1 MLQVRPAAGG
11 CGSTRPLPSPGRLG
25 PVSAQ
30 TEPVE
35 AWPGETLGLPRE
47 GRGSLASWRARITA
61 IVLDWAACTLAAWAI
76 FGPLAMRG
84 GSWRSFTTLGLFF
97 VMSTLLTTFI
107 GGTVGQL
114 ITRIAVVRVDHQ
126 PLGFWRAAARA
137 LLVCLALPAM
147 VIGVHR
153 RGLHD
158 LAVGT
163 VVVNRR

>member
-1 MLQVRPAAGG
+1 M
-11 CGSTRPLPSPGRLG
+11 TE
-25 PVSAQ
+25 Q
-30 TEPVE
+30 TEAVE
-35 AWPGETLGLPRE
+35 AWPGESLGLPE
-47 GRGSLASWRARITA
+47 TGRGSLARWRARITA
-61 IVLDWAACTLAAWAI
+61 IVLDWAICTVAAWAI

-97 VMSTLLTTFI
+97 AMSTLLTTFV

-114 ITRIAVVRVDHQ
+114 LTRIAVVRVDHQ
-126 PLGFWRAAARA
+126 PLGPIRAAARA
-137 LLVCLALPAM
+137 LLVCLALPAL